1 MFIWANNLLVNIND
15 RRSFMFY
22 YKKQYFSKKRFGVIR
37 LPSSVLQ
44 PYKTEASVLHLYLLF
59 NELEF
64 FLNIL

>member
-1 MFIWANNLLVNIND
+1 
-15 RRSFMFY
+15 MFY
-22 YKKQYFSKKRFGVIR
+22 YNNIFINKKPFGVIR